1 MINLQIAGMIAA
13 RYGSQLLEYRIQDGN
28 RLMQG
33 RLRVI
38 GGELTAGVGGERFVA
53 HHVRLGQLK
62 DMGGVFLLDV
72 YKNDLH
78 IVGRGGQP
86 ALAEFH
92 RLDVVGNLGSD
103 PHQFDNGDVV
113 FPVAVDYSLE
123 GERRMVWISVFVAA
137 GELAD
142 SCAHWLL
149 KSDLVGVTGYLRTE
163 NGGPPVGNGQLQYQM
178 DAVEVEFFWRGKEK
192 PDLTKAA

>member
-1 MINLQIAGMIAA
+1 MINLQIAGIIAA
-13 RYGSQLLEYRIQDGN
+13 RHGPQLLEYRCKDGN

-38 GGELTAGVGGERFVA
+38 GGELIVGAVGDRFVA

-62 DMGGVFLLDV
+62 DMVGVFLLDV
-72 YKNDLH
+72 YRNDLH
-78 IVGRGGQP
+78 IATRPGQP
-86 ALAEFH
+86 GLAEFH

-137 GELAD
+137 GELAEN
-142 SCAHWLL
+142 CVHWLL
-149 KSDLVGVTGYLRTE
+149 KKDLVGATGYLRTE
-163 NGGPPVGNGQLQYQM
+163 NGGPPMGNGQLQYQM
-178 DAVEVEFFWRGKEK
+178 DAVEIEFFWRGKRE
-192 PDLTKAA
+192 AGA